1 MQTNNCKNPNTQL
14 PVEVVAVNE
23 LRKLIEAYFE
33 MNSLADVNQILTE
46 MLSAAIGPDPRSGK
60 HEPISIANA
69 LYDVNNII
77 NLVTCTKLLVNKK
90 SFKHYLKKQTYEL
103 QAVGRFNV
111 AHLSE
116 LLYYGL
122 NAYIFQDE
130 GYEGATL
137 NFSAEIT
144 TAYKMIY
151 DWLTDCDAWYISLIS
166 VGEIPTDKQKNIY
179 QN

>member
-1 MQTNNCKNPNTQL
+1 MRSTEIKNPNTQL
-14 PVEVVAVNE
+14 PDQVVAVNE
-23 LRKLIEAYFE
+23 FRKLIEDYFK

-46 MLSAAIGPDPRSGK
+46 MLSAATGPDPRCGK
-60 HEPISIANA
+60 HQPITIANA

-77 NLVTCTKLLVNKK
+77 NLIINTKSLANKK
-90 SFKHYLKKQTYEL
+90 LFKHYVKNQAYKLH
-103 QAVGRFNV
+103 AVGHFNV
-111 AHLSE
+111 VHLSE
-116 LLYYGL
+116 VLYYGL
-122 NAYIFQDE
+122 NAYIFQED
-130 GYEGATL
+130 GYEGTTL
-137 NFSAEIT
+137 SFSAEIT